1 MAKLPRSGARRE
13 VADHVMK
20 ALVKEGH
27 DNLRAIQPQVLVSL
41 DNDTFYWS
49 VKIISLHEDNSG
61 VGIQR
66 KYEEGFEI
74 VEDSNGK
81 FSTKLRVMK
90 PCETCKTTKK
100 RLVKKTLKKL
110 PLRDHGRKG

>member
-20 ALVKEGH
+20 GLIKEGH

-41 DNDTFYWS
+41 DDDTFYWS

-100 RLVKKTLKKL
+100 RLVKKTFKKL

>member
-1 MAKLPRSGARRE
+1 MARLPRSGARRE

-20 ALVKEGH
+20 GLTKEGH
-27 DNLRAIQPQVLVSL
+27 DNLRAIQPQILVSM
-41 DNDTFYWS
+41 DDDTFYWS
-49 VKIISLHEDNSG
+49 VLIISIHQDTSG

-66 KYEEGFEI
+66 KYEEGFEV

-90 PCETCKTTKK
+90 PLKK
-100 RLVKKTLKKL
+100 LTVKKSSKKL
-110 PLRDHGRKG
+110 PLKAHGRKG

>member
-20 ALVKEGH
+20 GLTKEGH
-27 DNLRAIQPQVLVSL
+27 DNLRAIQPQVLVSM
-41 DNDTFYWS
+41 DDTFYWS
-49 VKIISLHEDNSG
+49 VKIISLHEDTSG

-81 FSTKLRVMK
+81 FYTKLRVMK
-90 PCETCKTTKK
+90 SSSKKTKK
-100 RLVKKTLKKL
+100 KTSKKL
-110 PLRDHGRKG
+110 PLKAHGRKG